1 MTSIADCIQRAID
14 AQDLHPVQG
23 AQARAQFDQLVTR
36 YADIMPM
43 AEAQRLAAADLKEAT
58 RRAAR
63 SRYHMVVNQL
73 QAMRRLSD
81 LIGTADDPAA
91 ALRLL
96 VEGHTRT
103 GNFKGESIRGLTEA
117 YVDSI
122 NAGLAEVLQKHGLN
136 VLSSVKDR
144 AGFLNLIRELHGQST
159 GDASAKA
166 LADAIRYQQRRMRQL
181 ANAHGADIGE
191 LADYGVAHAHSVDAI
206 RAAGFDKWA
215 DEIYGRL
222 DWHRMI
228 DKTTGRAF
236 TSLPGGRP
244 NRAAAMAALRRIYD
258 GIVTRGWDQKDP
270 RLSTGGRA
278 LYRQHDDH
286 RELHFAS
293 GDAWIEYNKVFGQ
306 ADPFTAMLGGL
317 HGLAR
322 DVAMMRVL
330 GPNPRAGL
338 DFAIQ
343 TAQKRAATAGDAKL
357 EARVQA
363 QGKKARVMLA
373 HVDGSVS
380 VADHIRWAAFFSG
393 TRATLA
399 SIHLGGAVLSSVT
412 DAATIR
418 VAAKVIG
425 LKPSNVLTRTM
436 ALTLSDMTRKQA
448 ARLGYVAQT
457 LGEAGGGSARYFGEL
472 FGTGIT
478 QRLSGFTLRA
488 SGLNFITDMRRIA
501 FQLEVS
507 AKLAD
512 MADLGFDAI
521 DPRMRAMLEKRGI
534 TAADWDLLRDPAVRF
549 TEPNGADF
557 ISAHWFLEHQTALP
571 RAEAEGLAMRLQMA
585 IREELEFALPTMSI
599 EGKALTQGATTAGS
613 IPGELLRSSTSY
625 KGYPL
630 SLMLSQYR
638 RFMAQPTPQSKGLYA
653 ANLAVPLLML
663 GAVAVQLKEM
673 AKGNDPR
680 PMNEGKFWL
689 AALMQS
695 GGLGIFGDFFAAET
709 SRVGGGLGE
718 TVAGPVVG
726 LIGDAIGL
734 AAEPIA
740 AAAEGRSI
748 NMGRALSRGQR
759 MNTPV
764 ASSLWY
770 ARLGFAR
777 LVSDQLQ
784 AFLDPE
790 AEADWRR
797 QEKQQLR
804 DYGTASWWRRGQ
816 TAPNRAPDLS
826 NIGGNP

>member
-1 MTSIADCIQRAID
+1 MTSIADCIQRAVD
-14 AQDLHPVQG
+14 ARDLNPVQG
-23 AQARAQFDQLVTR
+23 AQAQGQFQQLVSR
-36 YADIMPM
+36 YSEIMPPGQ
-43 AEAQRLAAADLKEAT
+43 AAAQAAADLKEAT

-73 QAMRRLSD
+73 QAMQRLRN
-81 LIGTADDPAA
+81 IVEAADDPAA

-96 VEGHTRT
+96 VEGHTRS
-103 GNFKGESIRGLTEA
+103 GNFTGESVRGATEA
-117 YVDSI
+117 LVDSI
-122 NAGLAEVLQKHGLN
+122 NAGLAEVLRKHGLN

-159 GDASAKA
+159 GDASAKG
-166 LADAIRYQQRRMRQL
+166 LADAVRYQQRRMRQL
-181 ANAHGADIGE
+181 ANAMGADIGD
-191 LADYGVAHAHSVDAI
+191 LADYGVAHAHAVDAI

-215 DEIYGRL
+215 EDIFGKL
-222 DWHRMI
+222 DWHKMI

-244 NRAAAMAALRRIYD
+244 NRAAALAALRRIYD

-270 RLSTGGRA
+270 RMSSGGRA
-278 LYRQHDDH
+278 LYRKHDDH

-293 GDAWIEYNKVFGQ
+293 GDAWIEYNKVYGQ

-322 DVAMMRVL
+322 DVAMMKVL

-338 DFAIQ
+338 EFAIQ
-343 TAQKRAATAGDAKL
+343 TAEKRAATSGTPKL
-357 EARVQA
+357 EKRVQA
-363 QGKKARVMLA
+363 MAGRARTMLA
-373 HVDGSVS
+373 HADGSVS
-380 VADHIRWAAFFSG
+380 VAENAAMAAFFSG

-399 SIHLGGAVLSSVT
+399 SIQLGSAVLSSVT

-418 VAAKVIG
+418 VAAAAIG
-425 LKPSNVLTRTM
+425 MKPANVLTRTL
-436 ALTLSDMTRKQA
+436 ALTTSDMTRAQA

-457 LGEAGGGSARYFGEL
+457 LGEAGGGSARYFGEM

-501 FQLEVS
+501 FQMEVS

-512 MADLGFDAI
+512 MADLGFGAI
-521 DPRMRAMLEKRGI
+521 EPRMRAMLEKRGI

-549 TEPNGADF
+549 TEPGGADF

-571 RAEAEGLAMRLQMA
+571 RIEAEGLAMRLQMA

-599 EGKALTQGATTAGS
+599 EGKALTQGATVAGS

-638 RFMAQPTPQSKGLYA
+638 RFMEQPTPLTRGLYA
-653 ANLAVPLLML
+653 ANLAVPLLLL
-663 GAVAVQLKEM
+663 GGVAVQLKELS
-673 AKGNDPR
+673 KGNDPR

-709 SRVGGGLGE
+709 SRAGGGLGE
-718 TVAGPVVG
+718 TVAGPVIG
-726 LIGDAIGL
+726 LIGDAGRL
-734 AAEPIA
+734 VLEPIA
-740 AAAEGRSI
+740 AAAEGRSL
-748 NMGRALSRGQR
+748 NWGRALSRFQR

-764 ASSLWY
+764 GSSLWY

-777 LVSDQLQ
+777 LVSDQVQ
-784 AFLDPE
+784 AFLDPQ

-797 QEKQQLR
+797 QEKR
-804 DYGTASWWRRGQ
+804 RRKDYGIGQWWQSGEL
-816 TAPNRAPDLS
+816 TPDRAPELS
-826 NIGGNP
+826 NIGGNE